1 VASTTLTNPRW
12 ANTTVISSEIAAAVG
27 ELKAKPGRE
36 LQVHGRPTLIRW
48 PLDNNL
54 VDEMTLLTFPWSSAR
69 AGGCSPPPVRT
80 QRSTWSNRGPP
91 PPG

>member
-1 VASTTLTNPRW
+1 VASNTLTDPRW
-12 ANTTVISSEIAAAVG
+12 ANTTVISSEVAAAG

-36 LQVHGRPTLIRW
+36 LQVHGSRALIRW

-54 VDEMTLLTFPWSSAR
+54 VDEMALLTFPVVVGQGR
-69 AGGCSPPPVRT
+69 RLFSPTLART
-80 QRSTWSNRGPP
+80 QRWNWSNRGSP